1 MAKRR
6 RRPSAPPPP
15 HDPDWAKKAVD
26 KMSEAEVRDA
36 LRRLGHAPIERPR
49 DTRSPIERMIDE
61 ATGYKSGGAE

>member
-1 MAKRR
+1 
-6 RRPSAPPPP
+6 
-15 HDPDWAKKAVD
+15 
-26 KMSEAEVRDA
+26 MSEAEVRDA